1 MRIVSSP
8 GIRVESFHF
17 LSKWE
22 KQGHHINVQL
32 LSVINI
38 LLSICSWLLLI
49 LKHLLILQCV
59 WVSLQFPSVVKFSL
73 MKPDATCLE
82 NLFASSLLVFY
93 TLFII
98 TCQQQDEKSNSQ
110 NGLTKKIQ
118 RQVKKLCFMLES
130 NCEKKSSARWMKS
143 IPCQAAVHYSCHV
156 HMKKDLSVHLGDR
169 KFLHI
174 QCFSKPINTVIM
186 LIFGINHT
194 HYQTVQIISQL
205 PV

>member
-38 LLSICSWLLLI
+38 LLSICSRLLLI

-110 NGLTKKIQ
+110 NGLTKKNTKTSEEAVFWNQI
-118 RQVKKLCFMLES
+118 VKK
-130 NCEKKSSARWMKS
+130 
-143 IPCQAAVHYSCHV
+143 
-156 HMKKDLSVHLGDR
+156 
-169 KFLHI
+169 
-174 QCFSKPINTVIM
+174 
-186 LIFGINHT
+186 NH
-194 HYQTVQIISQL
+194 Q
-205 PV
+205 PGG